1 MKFLNNIASK
11 LGYISKKEV
20 YQVYTGELPDIDD
33 HHEWSSCAW
42 CGDKNAEHING
53 RCQTCL
59 KRDMA
64 IYEAFDVSKEEINE
78 LNERLVTL
86 DITYR
91 NAQQERQELYDQ
103 YLGLKEENAR
113 LIEQGLEYQNQVRS
127 LKSQL
132 AAEEQERLAKDA
144 TLQQIRNILD
154 RHYAM

>member
-11 LGYISKKEV
+11 LGYISK
-20 YQVYTGELPDIDD
+20 
-33 HHEWSSCAW
+33 
-42 CGDKNAEHING
+42 
-53 RCQTCL
+53 
-59 KRDMA
+59 
-64 IYEAFDVSKEEINE
+64 DVSKEEINE

-103 YLGLKEENAR
+103 YLGLEEENAR

-144 TLQQIRNILD
+144 TLQQIWNILD

>member
-1 MKFLNNIASK
+1 MKFFNNIASK
-11 LGYISKKEV
+11 LGYVSK
-20 YQVYTGELPDIDD
+20 
-33 HHEWSSCAW
+33 
-42 CGDKNAEHING
+42 
-53 RCQTCL
+53 
-59 KRDMA
+59 
-64 IYEAFDVSKEEINE
+64 DVSKEEINE

-144 TLQQIRNILD
+144 TLRQIQNILD
-154 RHYAM
+154 RHYKM

>member
-1 MKFLNNIASK
+1 MWYTMLLRSAICMILKWRLVMKFFNNIASK
-11 LGYISKKEV
+11 LGYVSK
-20 YQVYTGELPDIDD
+20 
-33 HHEWSSCAW
+33 
-42 CGDKNAEHING
+42 
-53 RCQTCL
+53 
-59 KRDMA
+59 
-64 IYEAFDVSKEEINE
+64 DVSKEEINE

-144 TLQQIRNILD
+144 TLRQIQNILD
-154 RHYAM
+154 RHYKM

>member
-11 LGYISKKEV
+11 LGYISK
-20 YQVYTGELPDIDD
+20 
-33 HHEWSSCAW
+33 
-42 CGDKNAEHING
+42 
-53 RCQTCL
+53 
-59 KRDMA
+59 
-64 IYEAFDVSKEEINE
+64 DVSKEEINE

-144 TLQQIRNILD
+144 TLQQIWNILD

>member
-1 MKFLNNIASK
+1 
-11 LGYISKKEV
+11 
-20 YQVYTGELPDIDD
+20 
-33 HHEWSSCAW
+33 
-42 CGDKNAEHING
+42 
-53 RCQTCL
+53 
-59 KRDMA
+59 MA

-113 LIEQGLEYQNQVRS
+113 LIEINIEQGLEYQNQVRS

>member
-1 MKFLNNIASK
+1 MKFFNNIASK
-11 LGYISKKEV
+11 LGYVSK
-20 YQVYTGELPDIDD
+20 
-33 HHEWSSCAW
+33 
-42 CGDKNAEHING
+42 
-53 RCQTCL
+53 
-59 KRDMA
+59 
-64 IYEAFDVSKEEINE
+64 DVSKEEINE

-91 NAQQERQELYDQ
+91 NAQQERQELYNQ

-113 LIEQGLEYQNQVRS
+113 LVEQGLDYQNQIRS